1 MPGDPDPQ
9 YVRARSTL
17 LDATDALAAHPWARP
32 SSSEGL
38 PGNVSAPALHGR
50 LLTFA
55 APESDWG
62 ERPRRDG
69 SPRVE
74 GGHES

>member
-17 LDATDALAAHPWARP
+17 LDAADALAAHPWARP
-32 SSSEGL
+32 SSSEGR
-38 PGNVSAPALHGR
+38 PGNVSAPALPADCLR
-50 LLTFA
+50 LLPQKVTG
-55 APESDWG
+55 ESG
-62 ERPRRDG
+62 PRRGG